1 MTAALPPAQGRLRS
15 LAPLVVLTAA
25 AGYFLLPL
33 WWLFVASTKSRGD
46 LAVTPGLWFSDLALF
61 GNLKDL
67 FTHEDGVYVRWLVN
81 TALYAGLGAA
91 LATLFSA
98 MAGYVFAK
106 HRFRGREAAFGVVL
120 AGVLVPPAA
129 LALPLFLLFS
139 SAELTNTYWAVLVPS
154 AVSPLG
160 VYLARVQV
168 EAAVPD
174 ELIEAARMDGAGEYR
189 IFFAIVLRL
198 VRPALVTIFLFQSVA
213 IWNNFFLP
221 LIMLTDSD
229 LYPVTLGLFSWNTQV
244 LGDPDL
250 TRLVVA
256 GSLVSVVPL
265 ALAFVSLERYWRGG
279 PLAGGVKG

>member
-1 MTAALPPAQGRLRS
+1 MTARLAPAPRGLRS

-25 AGYFLLPL
+25 AGYFVLPL

-46 LAVTPGLWFSDLALF
+46 LAVTPGLWFSDFALLD
-61 GNLKDL
+61 NLKDL
-67 FTHEDGVYVRWLVN
+67 FTHEDGVYLRWLVN
-81 TALYAGLGAA
+81 TALYAGLGAV
-91 LATLFSA
+91 LATLVSA

-106 HRFRGREAAFGVVL
+106 HPFRGSEATFAVVL

-139 SAELTNTYWAVLVPS
+139 SVHLTNTYWAVLVPS
-154 AVSPLG
+154 VVSPLG
-160 VYLARVQV
+160 VYLARLQV

-174 ELIEAARMDGAGEYR
+174 ELIEAARMDGANEYR

-198 VRPALVTIFLFQSVA
+198 IRPALVTIFLFQAVA

-221 LIMLTDSD
+221 LIMLSDSD

-250 TRLVVA
+250 TRLVIA
-256 GSLVSVVPL
+256 GSLVSAVPL
-265 ALAFVSLERYWRGG
+265 ALAFVSLERHWRGG
-279 PLAGGVKG
+279 PLGGGVKG